1 MHGARQVQRRRLR
14 DLDGLLHGG
23 QQAVAP
29 LPPQGRP
36 ETLRPADEQ
45 LDDHAGVLLHALA
58 WNTKIV
64 CSAGVPSV
72 LYTPL
77 DGKQVRERANVPGH
91 TVDKD
96 SEAQEGEVALPF
108 DGVPA
113 DIGVAFSQ
121 QHGAALEAAA
131 CQVGD
136 HLQVHTAS
144 KSLIHL

>member
-1 MHGARQVQRRRLR
+1 M
-14 DLDGLLHGG
+14 
-23 QQAVAP
+23 
-29 LPPQGRP
+29 
-36 ETLRPADEQ
+36 
-45 LDDHAGVLLHALA
+45 
-58 WNTKIV
+58 
-64 CSAGVPSV
+64 
-72 LYTPL
+72 
-77 DGKQVRERANVPGH
+77 REGANVPGH

-96 SEAQEGEVALPF
+96 SKAQEGEVALPF

-121 QHGAALEAAA
+121 QYGAALEAAA